1 LPVRQTGEK
10 FKNTMK
16 NSILIVYLILII
28 VLFTSQVVFS
38 QNYLWPT
45 NSSEYLSSSFC
56 EFREGHYHAAIDIK
70 TWNTEGY
77 PCYAVED
84 GYIKR
89 IRISPFGYGKVLYL
103 QLNDGNTAIYAH
115 LQKFPKEIE
124 KQIRDQQFK
133 NKQYRLNWWPKN
145 LKVKKGDI
153 IAYTG
158 RTGIGV
164 PHLHFEIRNKKDN
177 PVNPL
182 QYYTQVKDHRRPKLQ
197 NLAVIPL
204 STTARINDSYLPS
217 TFPLTHIKDGIYVI
231 KKPIY
236 VQGKIGLAVRG
247 YDQADDVYNKYGFNH
262 STLESS
268 GNLIFEIRYEELE
281 YATTKHIYTEIY
293 YPYRAEKKQNFNK
306 LYLEPFNPLNF
317 YNRQLGFDGS
327 LTVTDKPVSFTI
339 TISDFM
345 NNQSIIKGELL
356 PARDYSIKILESSV
370 QDSGA
375 YIKFNAPQIKDLK
388 FYTKKNKQPWAL
400 VKYFEILEGKINDPK
415 QSKRVWVTLDDSNL
429 VALKIEVNQKYKRIL
444 SFSKTDNPENIEDNF
459 TFLGNKLI
467 GVFPGIYKN
476 PRIQN
481 STSQKFIPFSLSGN
495 EKLQVVFPAKVFE
508 NRETTFL
515 MDKYSG
521 NVWSTTLDYI
531 ALIPGE
537 RQWFSWFDSSLVIKS
552 NTGSVT
558 DTTLITASILEQDS
572 AGFEIPTASDIFE
585 IKPDNFPIFESMSV
599 SLQADSLP
607 EWGRWSV
614 FKMNGKDKW
623 SYLSTQIDSTS
634 LFLTT
639 KTSSFGKFIV
649 ASDTVAPE
657 VKIESPKSG
666 KTYKSNPKI
675 KLFLKDTISGIG
687 DENHISLSM
696 DGEYVLP
703 EWDPEEDLVIGF
715 MEKNL
720 PSGNHIFSASI
731 RDRSGNITR
740 QAVYFKIQ

>member
-1 LPVRQTGEK
+1 M
-10 FKNTMK
+10 KNTTF
-16 NSILIVYLILII
+16 LIPLSLII
-28 VLFTSQVVFS
+28 VIFISQTVFS

-45 NSSEYLSSSFC
+45 NSSEYMSSSFC

-89 IRISPFGYGKVLYL
+89 IRVSPFGYGKVLYL

-182 QYYTQVKDHRRPKLQ
+182 QYYTQVKDHKRPKLQ
-197 NLAVIPL
+197 NLAIIPL
-204 STTARINDSYLPS
+204 STTARINDSYLPRI
-217 TFPLTHIKDGIYVI
+217 FPVTHIKDGVYVI

-247 YDQADDVYNKYGFNH
+247 YDQADDVYNKYGFH
-262 STLESS
+262 RSSLESS
-268 GNLIFEIRYEELE
+268 GKLIFEIKYEELE
-281 YATTKHIYTEIY
+281 YSTTKHIYTEIY
-293 YPYRAEKKQNFNK
+293 YPYRAANKQNFNK

-317 YNRQLGFDGS
+317 YNRKLDTDGS
-327 LTVTDKPVSFTI
+327 FTVTNKPVSFTI

-345 NNQSIIKGELL
+345 NNQSIISGELL
-356 PARDYSIKILESSV
+356 PAMNSSIEILESSI

-375 YIKFNAPQIKDLK
+375 IIKFIAPKIKDLK
-388 FYTKKNKQPWAL
+388 FYTKKKKQSWAP
-400 VKYFEILEGKINDPK
+400 VKYFEILEGKINDPN
-415 QSKRVWVTLDDSNL
+415 QSKLVRVAFDDSNL
-429 VALKIEVNQKYKRIL
+429 VALKIEVNQKYERIL
-444 SFSKTDNPENIEDNF
+444 SFSETDDQAEMEENL
-459 TFLGNKLI
+459 TFLGDKLV
-467 GVFPGIYKN
+467 GEFPGIYKN

-481 STSQKFIPFSLSGN
+481 SESESVVPFSLTGN
-495 EKLQVVFPAKVFE
+495 EKLQVVLPAKVFK
-508 NRETTFL
+508 NRKTTFI
-515 MDKYSG
+515 MDNYSE
-521 NVWSTTLDYI
+521 NVWSTNLDYVT
-531 ALIPGE
+531 LIPGE
-537 RQWFSWFDSSLVIKS
+537 RQSFSWFDSSLVLKS
-552 NTGSVT
+552 NTGSVM
-558 DTTLITASILEQDS
+558 DTTLITVSILDQDS
-572 AGFEIPTASDIFE
+572 AGMEIPTVSEIFE
-585 IKPDNFPIFESMSV
+585 VKPNNFPIFESMSV
-599 SLQADSLP
+599 SIQADSLP
-607 EWGRWSV
+607 KWGRWSV
-614 FKMNGKDKW
+614 FKLNGNNKL
-623 SYLSTQIDSTS
+623 SYLSTKIDSNS
-634 LFLTT
+634 FFLTA
-639 KTSSFGKFIV
+639 KTASFGKFIV
-649 ASDTVAPE
+649 ASDTIAPE

-666 KTYKSNPKI
+666 IIYKSNPKI
-675 KLFLKDTISGIG
+675 KLFLKDSISGFG
-687 DENHISLSM
+687 DENQISLSI

-703 EWDPEEDLVIGF
+703 EWDPEEDLVVGLL
-715 MEKNL
+715 EKKL

-731 RDRSGNITR
+731 RDRSGNISR